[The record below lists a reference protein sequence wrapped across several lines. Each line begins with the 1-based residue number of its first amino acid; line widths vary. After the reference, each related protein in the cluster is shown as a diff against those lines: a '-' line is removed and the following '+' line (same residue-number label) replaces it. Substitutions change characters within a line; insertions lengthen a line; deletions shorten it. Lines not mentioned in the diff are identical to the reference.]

1 MSMTTLEISPDR
13 LNDNPYQPRQDYGP
27 LAKLAQSIEEDG
39 VLEPP
44 TVRIVMG
51 GDPQKVDGISAAAL
65 PDEAE
70 IQIADGHRRVRA
82 IRKAGLDTVTVR
94 VRHLSDEQMARLA
107 AITAG
112 HRESLT
118 AIEQARHARVLKQQF
133 EYTNKEVADT
143 FGRSRSWVSNRL
155 RLLKLPER
163 LHANIQDGDLSAR
176 QAQAMMPIFEADL
189 SDVTFPEGNRFAPDA
204 IIEKALDGRSSDDL
218 RRDVK
223 QFESWVRQLKGETQ
237 KEVREQQYEK
247 DLESTTDT
255 NEDRRSG
262 EQDLRSDDGDDS
274 NVPQGQDSGGSD
286 RGRGEALSEL
296 DEDVPRDKAGPDGGE
311 RGAATGPPDRDGV
324 DDDVPTEPSG
334 DGAPAE
340 AMEGDSGHDIGDRY
354 GDIEMAM
361 ASCEDAGFSW
371 HLGTKAQGGYY
382 AHVTDH
388 DDEVHEVEGG
398 DTAAGAL
405 FDAYMAA
412 KEDTDPIGPVDPDT
426 VDQILSADG
435 IDMWDESVAAE
446 ASIPSLLVA
455 HRVAGARQETWR
467 TRLIAEAVQER
478 EGTVTEEDIPD
489 EVMAEVEA
497 EVERRLETHAA

>member
-1 MSMTTLEISPDR
+1 MSMTTLEVSPDR

-51 GDPQKVDGISAAAL
+51 GDPQEVDGISAVAL

-82 IRKAGLDTVTVR
+82 IRKAGLGTVTVR
-94 VRHLSDEQMARLA
+94 VRHLSNEQMARLA

-118 AIEQARHARVLKQQF
+118 AIEQARHARVLKEQF
-133 EYTNKEVADT
+133 DYTNKEVADT

-163 LHANIQDGDLSAR
+163 LHANIQDDDLSAR

-189 SDVTFPEGNRFAPDA
+189 SDVEFPEGNRFAPDA

-247 DLESTTDT
+247 DLEPTTDT
-255 NEDRRSG
+255 DGPRSTEEDPA
-262 EQDLRSDDGDDS
+262 EDHDS
-274 NVPQGQDSGGSD
+274 HAHDHVSAPA
-286 RGRGEALSEL
+286 E
-296 DEDVPRDKAGPDGGE
+296 EDP
-311 RGAATGPPDRDGV
+311 GAADEKPRQADPPTDKEHDPEREAPKGSTESDGLT
-324 DDDVPTEPSG
+324 DDVLTTPSG

-340 AMEGDSGHDIGDRY
+340 ATEEDGHDIGDRY

-371 HLGTKAQGGYY
+371 HVGTKAQGGYY

-398 DTAAGAL
+398 DTAAGTL

-412 KEDTDPIGPVDPDT
+412 KEDTEAVGPVDPDT
-426 VDQILSADG
+426 VDQLLSADG
-435 IDMWDESVAAE
+435 IDMWNPDVAAE

-467 TRLIAEAVQER
+467 TRVIVEAVQER

-489 EVMAEVEA
+489 ETMANVEA
-497 EVERRLETHAA
+497 EVGRRLETQAA